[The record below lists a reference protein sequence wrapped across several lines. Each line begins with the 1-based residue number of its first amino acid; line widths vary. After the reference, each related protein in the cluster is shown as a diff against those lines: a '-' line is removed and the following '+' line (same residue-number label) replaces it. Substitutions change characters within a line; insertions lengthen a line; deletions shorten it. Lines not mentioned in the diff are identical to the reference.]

1 MLSAGH
7 RGLPVLTLLACLARW
22 LAMAPLLALALLLS
36 VPARAQPPQPS
47 FQAFPFAQVLDIDAV
62 RQVTTSAP
70 GQVVAAIRRR
80 GLEVLRVP
88 AAPGQPINPELA
100 ALAPAPPALLQQAGF
115 RDSYEGLLVHG
126 GAACCDLPC
135 DTVLIRASAP
145 TYTLIHEFVQSLL
158 RPMCALEPDDSV
170 EVRFG
175 AAFRRLVLYQ
185 RRLFDDPYKLLDPL
199 WRRDILAAQADVARD
214 LYGRI
219 RLGQSQEAIV
229 EKLLSLHID
238 ERSPHF
244 DAARREQGLR
254 YGERMIDNAIDVFNE
269 LQASVAFVA
278 ETVQHLRQALRDGSI
293 EPGEQ
298 TVALDDADLAAM
310 RAAVRDIEARMDP
323 VRLELQALKQ
333 FFTR

>member
-1 MLSAGH
+1 MPRS
-7 RGLPVLTLLACLARW
+7 
-22 LAMAPLLALALLLS
+22 
-36 VPARAQPPQPS
+36 
-47 FQAFPFAQVLDIDAV
+47 
-62 RQVTTSAP
+62 
-70 GQVVAAIRRR
+70 
-80 GLEVLRVP
+80 
-88 AAPGQPINPELA
+88 
-100 ALAPAPPALLQQAGF
+100 PAPPELLRQAGF
-115 RDSYEGLLVHG
+115 RDSYEGLVVHG

-135 DTVLIRASAP
+135 DTLLIRASAS

-170 EVRFG
+170 EARFS
-175 AAFRRLVLYQ
+175 AAFRRLGVYQ

-229 EKLLSLHID
+229 EKLLSIHID
-238 ERSPHF
+238 ERRPYF
-244 DAARREQGLR
+244 DAARQAQGLS
-254 YGERMIDNAIDVFNE
+254 YGELMIDNAIDIFNE

-278 ETVQHLRQALRDGSI
+278 ETVQHLRQALRDGSL

-298 TVALDDADLAAM
+298 TVALEDADVAAT
-310 RAAVRDIEARMDP
+310 RVAVRDIEARMDV
-323 VRLELQALKQ
+323 VRGELQALKQ

>member
-1 MLSAGH
+1 MA
-7 RGLPVLTLLACLARW
+7 LPTVLLLALTLL
-22 LAMAPLLALALLLS
+22 LS
-36 VPARAQPPQPS
+36 LPARAEPARSS
-47 FQAFPFAQVLDIDAV
+47 FQDFPFAQVLDIEAV
-62 RQVTTSAP
+62 RQVTASAP

-88 AAPGQPINPELA
+88 AAPGQPVNPELA

-115 RDSYEGLLVHG
+115 RDSYEGLVVHG

-135 DTVLIRASAP
+135 DTLLIRASAS

-170 EVRFG
+170 EARFG
-175 AAFRRLVLYQ
+175 AAFRRLALYQ

-199 WRRDILAAQADVARD
+199 WRRDILVAQADVARD

-229 EKLLSLHID
+229 EKLLSIHID
-238 ERSPHF
+238 ERSPFF
-244 DAARREQGLR
+244 DAARRAQGLS
-254 YGERMIDNAIDVFNE
+254 YGELMIDNAIDIFNE

-278 ETVQHLRQALRDGSI
+278 ETVQHLRQALRDGSL
-293 EPGEQ
+293 EPDDPRA
-298 TVALDDADLAAM
+298 ALDDADVAATL
-310 RAAVRDIEARMDP
+310 AAVRDIEARMDP
-323 VRLELQALKQ
+323 VRTELQALKQ